1 MKMVVEGVM
10 DGNLPWTLVFIGAG
24 IAVVVEI
31 LGIPVL
37 PFAVGLYLPV
47 HLNTAIMIGGLVR
60 LFFEKKKKVTEDQRK
75 EFLNKGLLYTS
86 GMIAG
91 EGLVGILLAV
101 FAVVPFGA
109 GYLGDVLNISGRFSL
124 GSAGS
129 IAFFIL
135 LILSVFK
142 FSIWNKDK
150 KAVQ

>member
-1 MKMVVEGVM
+1 MMVDSGIIAS
-10 DGNLPWTLVFIGAG
+10 L
-24 IAVVVEI
+24 IAVSYTHLDV
-31 LGIPVL
+31 
-37 PFAVGLYLPV
+37 YKRQ